1 MNSIVIGSGFGGI
14 AAALRL
20 KAKGHKVK
28 LIEKHPDLGGRAR
41 VFKRN
46 GFIYDAGPTVI
57 TAPYLI
63 NELFELFNKDPK
75 NYIELT
81 PLKIWYQ
88 FIFEDKTKFNYSGD
102 EIEMKDQIEK
112 LSKEDVNGYEK
123 LVNFTKKIF
132 DKGFLELADVPFDK
146 PFVMMQQLPALLKL
160 KSYKSVYS
168 LVSSYIKNE
177 KLRRMLSMHPLLVG
191 GNPFTTTS
199 IYGLILYLE
208 KKWGIHYSVGGTG
221 NIIKGF
227 EKLMNEVG
235 IEIIKNTEVTEII
248 TKNNKISG
256 VKLNNENEI
265 DADNVVC
272 NADPPAF
279 YEKMLSKSNENSM
292 LFNWKKNRM
301 EYSMGL
307 FVYYFGTK
315 KIYENVEHHTI
326 KFGNKYEEHLDDIFN
341 KKKLNN
347 ENEIG
352 ADNVVCNADPPA
364 FYEKMLSKSNE
375 SSMLF
380 NWKKNRMEY
389 SMGLFVYYFGT
400 KKIYENVEHHTIK
413 FGNKYKEHLDDI
425 FDKKKLNNDIS
436 YYLHRPTATDKTMA
450 PEGNDCF
457 YVLVPVPNN
466 QSKINWETEGEKMKN
481 LVIEKMEKDLMPDL
495 KNNIVEDFYLTPDY
509 FEKELNTKFGSGFS
523 IQPKFTQS
531 AYFRFHNK
539 SEIYDGLYFVGAGT
553 HPGAGVP
560 GVLSSAKVLD
570 KLF

>member
-20 KAKGHKVK
+20 RAKGYNVT
-28 LIEKHPDLGGRAR
+28 LIENHQDLGGRAR

-46 GFIYDAGPTVI
+46 GFTFDGGPTVI

-63 NELFELFNKDPK
+63 NELFELFKKNPKD
-75 NYIELT
+75 YIELS

-88 FIFEDKTKFNYSGD
+88 FIFEDRSKFNYSGN
-102 EIEMKDQIEK
+102 ENEMKAQIGE
-112 LSKEDVNGYEK
+112 LSQEDVQGYEK

-132 DKGFLELADVPFDK
+132 DKGFTELADVPFDK

-208 KKWGIHYSVGGTG
+208 KKWGIHYSMGGTG

-235 IEIIKNTEVTEII
+235 IKVIKGNEVKKIISKNTKI
-248 TKNNKISG
+248 TG
-256 VKLNNENEI
+256 VQLSNDNTIN
-265 DADNVVC
+265 ADIVIC
-272 NADPPAF
+272 NADPPAV
-279 YEKMLSKSNENSM
+279 YEKLLDGNSNNSF
-292 LFNWKKNRM
+292 LFNWKK
-301 EYSMGL
+301 
-307 FVYYFGTK
+307 K
-315 KIYENVEHHTI
+315 
-326 KFGNKYEEHLDDIFN
+326 
-341 KKKLNN
+341 
-347 ENEIG
+347 
-352 ADNVVCNADPPA
+352 
-364 FYEKMLSKSNE
+364 
-375 SSMLF
+375 
-380 NWKKNRMEY
+380 RMEY

-425 FDKKKLNNDIS
+425 FDKKKLNEDIS
-436 YYLHRPTATDKTMA
+436 YYLHRPSATDKSMA

-466 QSKINWETEGEKMKN
+466 QSGIDWNTEGEKMKSLIIN
-481 LVIEKMEKDLMPDL
+481 KMEKDLMPNL
-495 KNNIVEDFYLTPDY
+495 KENIVEDFYLTPDY
-509 FEKELNTKFGSGFS
+509 FEKDLNTKFGSGFS

-570 KLF
+570 KIL

>member
-20 KAKGHKVK
+20 KAKGHKVT

-41 VFKRN
+41 VFRKN
-46 GFIYDAGPTVI
+46 GFIFDGGPTVI

-63 NELFELFNKDPK
+63 NELFELFKKNPKD
-75 NYIELT
+75 YIKLS
-81 PLKIWYQ
+81 PLKVWYQ
-88 FIFEDKTKFNYSGD
+88 FVFEDKSRFNYSGN
-102 EIEMKDQIEK
+102 ENEMKAQIKE
-112 LSKEDVNGYEK
+112 LNKEDVKGYEK
-123 LVNFTKKIF
+123 LVSFTKKIF
-132 DKGFLELADVPFDK
+132 DKGFTELADIPFDK
-146 PFVMMQQLPALLKL
+146 PFVMMQQLPSLLKL

-208 KKWGIHYSVGGTG
+208 KKWGIHYSMGGTG

-235 IEIIKNTEVTEII
+235 IKVIKGNEVIKI
-248 TKNNKISG
+248 LSKNNKVTS
-256 VKLNNENEI
+256 VQLDNHDKI
-265 DADNVVC
+265 DADIVIC
-272 NADPPAF
+272 NADPPAV
-279 YEKMLSKSNENSM
+279 YEKLLDEKNNNSF
-292 LFNWKKNRM
+292 LFKWKKKRM

-315 KIYENVEHHTI
+315 KIY
-326 KFGNKYEEHLDDIFN
+326 D
-341 KKKLNN
+341 
-347 ENEIG
+347 
-352 ADNVVCNADPPA
+352 
-364 FYEKMLSKSNE
+364 
-375 SSMLF
+375 
-380 NWKKNRMEY
+380 
-389 SMGLFVYYFGT
+389 
-400 KKIYENVEHHTIK
+400 NVEHHTIK

-425 FDKKKLNNDIS
+425 FDKKKLNNDVS
-436 YYLHRPTATDKTMA
+436 YYLHRPSATDKSMA
-450 PEGNDCF
+450 PQGNDCF

-466 QSKINWETEGEKMKN
+466 QSGIDWSIEGDKMKK
-481 LVIEKMEKDLMPDL
+481 LIIDKMENDLMPNL
-495 KNNIVEDFYLTPDY
+495 RNNIVEDFYLTPDY
-509 FEKELNTKFGSGFS
+509 FEKDLNTKFGSGFS

-570 KLF
+570 KILK

>member
-20 KAKGHKVK
+20 KAKGHKVT

-46 GFIYDAGPTVI
+46 GFTFDGGPTVI

-63 NELFELFNKDPK
+63 NELFELFQKDPK
-75 NYIELT
+75 DYIKLS
-81 PLKIWYQ
+81 PLKVWYQ
-88 FIFEDKTKFNYSGD
+88 FIFEDKSKFNYSGN
-102 EIEMKDQIEK
+102 ENEMKTQIQE
-112 LSKEDVNGYEK
+112 LNKEDVKGYKK

-132 DKGFLELADVPFDK
+132 DKGFTELADVPFDK

-208 KKWGIHYSVGGTG
+208 KKWGIHYSMGGTG

-235 IEIIKNTEVTEII
+235 IKVIKDNEVTKII
-248 TKNNKISG
+248 SYNNKITG
-256 VKLNNENEI
+256 VQIDNNNII
-265 DADNVVC
+265 DVDNVIC
-272 NADPPAF
+272 NADPPAV
-279 YEKMLSKSNENSM
+279 YEKLLDGNSNNSF
-292 LFNWKKNRM
+292 LFKWKK
-301 EYSMGL
+301 E
-307 FVYYFGTK
+307 
-315 KIYENVEHHTI
+315 
-326 KFGNKYEEHLDDIFN
+326 
-341 KKKLNN
+341 
-347 ENEIG
+347 
-352 ADNVVCNADPPA
+352 
-364 FYEKMLSKSNE
+364 
-375 SSMLF
+375 
-380 NWKKNRMEY
+380 RMEY

-425 FDKKKLNNDIS
+425 FNKKKLNEDIS
-436 YYLHRPTATDKTMA
+436 YYLHRPSATDKSMA

-466 QSKINWETEGEKMKN
+466 QSGIDWNMEGEKMKK
-481 LVIEKMEKDLMPDL
+481 LIIDKMEKDLMPNL
-495 KNNIVEDFYLTPDY
+495 KDNIIEDFYLTPDY

-539 SEIYDGLYFVGAGT
+539 SEIYNGLYFVGAGT

-560 GVLSSAKVLD
+560 GVLSSAKVLE
-570 KLF
+570 KIL

>member
-20 KAKGHKVK
+20 KAKGHKVT

-41 VFKRN
+41 VFRKN
-46 GFIYDAGPTVI
+46 GFIFDGGPTVI

-63 NELFELFNKDPK
+63 NELFELFKKNPKD
-75 NYIELT
+75 YIKLS
-81 PLKIWYQ
+81 PLKVWYQ
-88 FIFEDKTKFNYSGD
+88 FVFEDKSKFNYSGN
-102 EIEMKDQIEK
+102 ENEMKAQIKE
-112 LSKEDVNGYEK
+112 LNKEDVKGYEK

-132 DKGFLELADVPFDK
+132 DKGFTELADIPFDK
-146 PFVMMQQLPALLKL
+146 PFVMMQQLPSLLKL

-168 LVSSYIKNE
+168 LVSSYVKNE

-208 KKWGIHYSVGGTG
+208 KKWGIHYSMGGTG

-235 IEIIKNTEVTEII
+235 IKVIKGNEVTKILS
-248 TKNNKISG
+248 KNNKITSIQ
-256 VKLNNENEI
+256 LDNHDYI
-265 DADNVVC
+265 DTDNVIC
-272 NADPPAF
+272 NADPPAV
-279 YEKMLSKSNENSM
+279 YEKLLDEKNNNSF
-292 LFNWKKNRM
+292 LFKWKKKRM

-315 KIYENVEHHTI
+315 KIYDNVEHHTI
-326 KFGNKYEEHLDDIFN
+326 KFG
-341 KKKLNN
+341 
-347 ENEIG
+347 
-352 ADNVVCNADPPA
+352 
-364 FYEKMLSKSNE
+364 S
-375 SSMLF
+375 
-380 NWKKNRMEY
+380 
-389 SMGLFVYYFGT
+389 
-400 KKIYENVEHHTIK
+400 
-413 FGNKYKEHLDDI
+413 KYKEHLDDI

-436 YYLHRPTATDKTMA
+436 YYLHRPSATDKSMA

-466 QSKINWETEGEKMKN
+466 QSGIDWSIEGEKMKK
-481 LVIEKMEKDLMPDL
+481 LIIDKMENDLMPNL
-495 KNNIVEDFYLTPDY
+495 RNNIVEDFYLTPDY
-509 FEKELNTKFGSGFS
+509 FEKDLNTKFGSGFS

-531 AYFRFHNK
+531 AYFRFHNN

-570 KLF
+570 KIL

>member
-1 MNSIVIGSGFGGI
+1 MKSIVIGSGFGGI

-20 KAKGHKVK
+20 KAKNHSVT

-41 VFKRN
+41 VFKKN
-46 GFIYDAGPTVI
+46 GFTFDAGPTVI

-63 NELFELFNKDPK
+63 DELFELFNKKAED
-75 NYIELT
+75 YIKLT
-81 PLKIWYQ
+81 PLNIWYQ
-88 FIFEDKTKFNYSGD
+88 FIFEDGNKFDYSGNEEKMKKQIK
-102 EIEMKDQIEK
+102 EINAD
-112 LSKEDVNGYEK
+112 DVKGYEE
-123 LVNFTKKIF
+123 LVKFTKKIF
-132 DKGFLELADVPFDK
+132 DKGFTELADVPFDK
-146 PFVMMQQLPALLKL
+146 PLVMMKQLPALLKL

-208 KKWGIHYSVGGTG
+208 KKWGIHYSMGGTG
-221 NIIKGF
+221 NIIKGL
-227 EKLMNEVG
+227 EKLMIEEG
-235 IEIIKNTEVTEII
+235 IEIIKNQEVKKII
-248 TKNNKISG
+248 SKKNKIEG
-256 VKLNNENEI
+256 VELNNQKEI
-265 DADNVVC
+265 NANNVIC
-272 NADPPAF
+272 NADPPAV
-279 YEKMLSKSNENSM
+279 YEKLLNQTRTNS
-292 LFNWKKNRM
+292 LFEWKQKRM

-315 KIYENVEHHTI
+315 KKYPNVEHHTI
-326 KFGNKYEEHLDDIFN
+326 KFGD
-341 KKKLNN
+341 
-347 ENEIG
+347 
-352 ADNVVCNADPPA
+352 
-364 FYEKMLSKSNE
+364 
-375 SSMLF
+375 
-380 NWKKNRMEY
+380 
-389 SMGLFVYYFGT
+389 
-400 KKIYENVEHHTIK
+400 
-413 FGNKYKEHLDDI
+413 KYKEHLNDI

-436 YYLHRPTATDKTMA
+436 YYLHRPSATDKTMA

-466 QSKINWETEGEKMKN
+466 QSKIDWKIEGDKMKD
-481 LVIEKMEKDLMPDL
+481 LVIDKMEKALLPNL
-495 KNNIVEDFYLTPDY
+495 RENIVEDFYLTPDY

-539 SEIYDGLYFVGAGT
+539 SEVCDGLYFVGAGT

-570 KLF
+570 KII

>member
-20 KAKGHKVK
+20 RAKGHEVTI
-28 LIEKHPDLGGRAR
+28 IEKHPDLGGRAR
-41 VFKRN
+41 VFKKN
-46 GFIYDAGPTVI
+46 GFTFDGGPTVI

-63 NELFELFNKDPK
+63 NELFDLFKKDPK
-75 NYIELT
+75 DYIKLT

-88 FIFEDKTKFNYSGD
+88 FIFEDKTKFNYSGN
-102 EIEMKDQIEK
+102 ESEMKDQIEK
-112 LSKEDVNGYEK
+112 INIKDVKGYER
-123 LVNFTKKIF
+123 LVSFTKKIF
-132 DKGFLELADVPFDK
+132 DKGFTELADVPFDK

-168 LVSSYIKNE
+168 LVSSYIQSE

-191 GNPFTTTS
+191 GNPFSTTS

-208 KKWGIHYSVGGTG
+208 KKWGIHYSMGGTG
-221 NIIKGF
+221 NIIKGY

-235 IEIIKNTEVTEII
+235 IKILKESEVTKII
-248 TKNNKISG
+248 SKNNKISG
-256 VKLNNENEI
+256 VQVNNQTDI
-265 DADNVVC
+265 DADNVIC
-272 NADPPAF
+272 NADPPAV
-279 YEKMLSKSNENSM
+279 YEKLLSQNNNNS
-292 LFNWKKNRM
+292 F
-301 EYSMGL
+301 
-307 FVYYFGTK
+307 
-315 KIYENVEHHTI
+315 
-326 KFGNKYEEHLDDIFN
+326 
-341 KKKLNN
+341 
-347 ENEIG
+347 
-352 ADNVVCNADPPA
+352 
-364 FYEKMLSKSNE
+364 
-375 SSMLF
+375 LF

-425 FDKKKLNNDIS
+425 FDKKKLNEDIS
-436 YYLHRPTATDKTMA
+436 YYLHRPTATDKSMA

-466 QSKINWETEGEKMKN
+466 QSKIDWDIEGEKMKK
-481 LVIEKMEKDLMPDL
+481 LVIEKMEKDLMPNL
-495 KNNIVEDFYLTPDY
+495 KENIVEDFYLTPDY
-509 FEKELNTKFGSGFS
+509 FEKDLNTKYGSGFS

-539 SEIYDGLYFVGAGT
+539 SEVYDGLYFVGAGT

-570 KLF
+570 KII

>member
-20 KAKGHKVK
+20 RAKGHKVT

-41 VFKRN
+41 VFKKN
-46 GFIYDAGPTVI
+46 GFTFDGGPTVI

-63 NELFELFNKDPK
+63 NELFDLFKKDPK
-75 NYIELT
+75 DYIELT

-88 FIFEDKTKFNYSGD
+88 FIFEDKTKFNYSGN
-102 EIEMKDQIEK
+102 EAEMESQIQK
-112 LSKEDVNGYEK
+112 INMVDVKGYER

-132 DKGFLELADVPFDK
+132 DKGFTELADVPFDK
-146 PFVMMQQLPALLKL
+146 PFVMMKQLPALLKL

-168 LVSSYIKNE
+168 LVSSYIQSE

-191 GNPFTTTS
+191 GNPFSTTS

-208 KKWGIHYSVGGTG
+208 KKWGIHYSMGGTG
-221 NIIKGF
+221 NIIKGY

-235 IEIIKNTEVTEII
+235 IKILKESEVTKII
-248 TKNNKISG
+248 SKNNKISG
-256 VKLNNENEI
+256 VQINNQINI
-265 DADNVVC
+265 DTDNVIC
-272 NADPPAF
+272 NADPPAV
-279 YEKMLSKSNENSM
+279 YEKLLGQN
-292 LFNWKKNRM
+292 KND
-301 EYSMGL
+301 S
-307 FVYYFGTK
+307 
-315 KIYENVEHHTI
+315 I
-326 KFGNKYEEHLDDIFN
+326 
-341 KKKLNN
+341 
-347 ENEIG
+347 
-352 ADNVVCNADPPA
+352 
-364 FYEKMLSKSNE
+364 
-375 SSMLF
+375 LF

-425 FDKKKLNNDIS
+425 FDKKKLNEDIS
-436 YYLHRPTATDKTMA
+436 YYLHRPTATDKSMA

-466 QSKINWETEGEKMKN
+466 QSKINWDIEGEKMKK
-481 LVIEKMEKDLMPDL
+481 LVIDKMEKDLMPNL
-495 KNNIVEDFYLTPDY
+495 SENIIEDFYLTPDY
-509 FEKELNTKFGSGFS
+509 FEKDLNTKYGSGFS

-539 SEIYDGLYFVGAGT
+539 SEVYDGLYFVGAGT

-570 KLF
+570 KII

>member
-20 KAKGHKVK
+20 KAKGHKVT

-41 VFKRN
+41 VFRKN
-46 GFIYDAGPTVI
+46 GFIFDGGPTVI

-63 NELFELFNKDPK
+63 NELFELFKKNPKD
-75 NYIELT
+75 YIKLS
-81 PLKIWYQ
+81 PLKVWYQ
-88 FIFEDKTKFNYSGD
+88 FVFEDKSKFNYSGN
-102 EIEMKDQIEK
+102 ENEMKAQIKE
-112 LSKEDVNGYEK
+112 LNKEDVEGYEK
-123 LVNFTKKIF
+123 LVSFTKKIF
-132 DKGFLELADVPFDK
+132 DKGFTELADIPFDK
-146 PFVMMQQLPALLKL
+146 PFVMMQQLPSLLKL

-168 LVSSYIKNE
+168 LVSSYVKNE

-208 KKWGIHYSVGGTG
+208 KKWGIHYSMGGTG

-235 IEIIKNTEVTEII
+235 IKVIKGNEVTKILS
-248 TKNNKISG
+248 KNNKITSIQ
-256 VKLNNENEI
+256 LDNHDYI
-265 DADNVVC
+265 DTDNVIC
-272 NADPPAF
+272 NADPPAV
-279 YEKMLSKSNENSM
+279 YEKLLDEKNNNSF
-292 LFNWKKNRM
+292 LFKWKKKRM

-315 KIYENVEHHTI
+315 KIYDNVEHHTI
-326 KFGNKYEEHLDDIFN
+326 KFG
-341 KKKLNN
+341 
-347 ENEIG
+347 
-352 ADNVVCNADPPA
+352 
-364 FYEKMLSKSNE
+364 S
-375 SSMLF
+375 
-380 NWKKNRMEY
+380 
-389 SMGLFVYYFGT
+389 
-400 KKIYENVEHHTIK
+400 
-413 FGNKYKEHLDDI
+413 KYKEHLDDI
-425 FDKKKLNNDIS
+425 FDKKILNNDIS
-436 YYLHRPTATDKTMA
+436 YYLHRPSATDKSMA

-466 QSKINWETEGEKMKN
+466 QSGIDWSIEGDKMKK
-481 LVIEKMEKDLMPDL
+481 LIIDKMENDLMPNL
-495 KNNIVEDFYLTPDY
+495 RNNIVEDFYLTPDY
-509 FEKELNTKFGSGFS
+509 FEKDLNTKFGSGFS

-570 KLF
+570 KIL